1 MRSTPQQNQQAG
13 FTLVETMV
21 AMTMFAIGVLAL
33 AQVQFAASR
42 NTMKAKLT
50 TVASGLASDRI
61 EQVVFGPAF
70 GEITQDNYPDEDYG
84 EVEGG
89 DERYARFART
99 VAIEDS
105 LDLAG
110 RVALKTVTVQVTWA
124 DINGQRNVELSSRI
138 ARF

>member
-1 MRSTPQQNQQAG
+1 MVMQTQAREDG

-21 AMTMFAIGVLAL
+21 AMTLFAIGVLAL

-50 TVASGLASDRI
+50 TQATSLASDRI
-61 EQVVFGPAF
+61 EQCVYGPAF
-70 GEITQDNYPDEDYG
+70 ADITEDNFPDEDYG
-84 EVEGG
+84 EVAGG

-99 VAIEDS
+99 VTVEDS
-105 LDLAG
+105 LDFAG
-110 RVALKTVTVQVTWA
+110 RITLKTVTVQVTWN
-124 DINGQRNVELSSRI
+124 DINGQRNVELSSRV

>member
-1 MRSTPQQNQQAG
+1 MQNNTSQNEQTG

-21 AMTMFAIGVLAL
+21 AMTLFAIGVLAL
-33 AQVQFAASR
+33 AQVQFAASH

-50 TVASGLASDRI
+50 TQASSLASDRM
-61 EQVVFGPAF
+61 EQCVFGPAF
-70 GEITQDNYPDEDYG
+70 AEITEDNYPDEDYG

-89 DERYARFART
+89 DERYARFTRSVT
-99 VAIEDS
+99 VEDS

>member
-1 MRSTPQQNQQAG
+1 MTLQAKQQDG

-21 AMTMFAIGVLAL
+21 AMTLFAIGVLAL

-61 EQVVFGPAF
+61 EQVVYGPAF
-70 GEITQDNYPDEDYG
+70 GEITEGNYPDEDYG

-89 DERYARFART
+89 DERYARFRRS
-99 VAIEDS
+99 VAIDDS